1 MANND
6 KNKSLLKDIAIVSTI
21 WGPLLFIIIGGIAW
35 KNGSFNGTIMDQL
48 FPAMFFGFLAAFAV
62 VIILSNLFKSST
74 TLWIISAIVVFIATV
89 LSYMLGLTTILIIG
103 AIVLGGGLCLLALIR
118 WIFRL

>member
-6 KNKSLLKDIAIVSTI
+6 KKKSLLKDIAIVSTI

-35 KNGSFNGTIMDQL
+35 RNGSFDGTIMERL

-62 VIILSNLFKSST
+62 VIILSNLFKNSR
-74 TLWIISAIVVFIATV
+74 FRCF
-89 LSYMLGLTTILIIG
+89 LIKTHQ
-103 AIVLGGGLCLLALIR
+103 
-118 WIFRL
+118 

>member
-6 KNKSLLKDIAIVSTI
+6 KKKSLLKDIAIVSTI

-35 KNGSFNGTIMDQL
+35 RNGSFDGTIMERL
-48 FPAMFFGFLAAFAV
+48 FPAMFFGFLAAFAA
-62 VIILSNLFKSST
+62 VIILSNLFKNST
-74 TLWIISAIVVFIATV
+74 LLWGISAIIIFIATV

-103 AIVLGGGLCLLALIR
+103 AIALGGGLCLLALIR

>member
-89 LSYMLGLTTILIIG
+89 LSYMIGLTTILIIG